1 MKIVRRFTKKNLRDG
16 QTKNG
21 TDKSVAISTSSI
33 LLFFIKSEV
42 AYFSGSFADVCFPS
56 NSFAFLSR
64 SARFLSKL
72 SMSFSASRFLEP
84 PNSYLTLHV
93 GHKPLSLGRCWEQ
106 MLCPFL
112 HWWTGIWHMSRQT
125 AHSKRSSRISSP
137 SDIFVIG
144 GAIATI
150 KRKIEIYINLGKCM
164 LNLIDFF
171 AKEIAQLII

>member
-1 MKIVRRFTKKNLRDG
+1 
-16 QTKNG
+16 
-21 TDKSVAISTSSI
+21 
-33 LLFFIKSEV
+33 
-42 AYFSGSFADVCFPS
+42 
-56 NSFAFLSR
+56 
-64 SARFLSKL
+64 
-72 SMSFSASRFLEP
+72 
-84 PNSYLTLHV
+84 
-93 GHKPLSLGRCWEQ
+93 
-106 MLCPFL
+106 
-112 HWWTGIWHMSRQT
+112 MSRQT